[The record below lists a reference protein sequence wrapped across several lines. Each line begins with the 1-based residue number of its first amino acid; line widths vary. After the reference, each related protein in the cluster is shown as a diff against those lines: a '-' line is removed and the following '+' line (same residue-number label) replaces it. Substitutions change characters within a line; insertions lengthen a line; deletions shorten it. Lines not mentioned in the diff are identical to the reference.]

1 MTRTFF
7 LGNERQKRR
16 RRELEAGYVIFVSAG
31 LLFIVSIFF
40 ISLAA
45 LFRTK
50 SSALEKEQEAFYRQL
65 EAENEKILSEWKNL
79 ESE

>member
-50 SSALEKEQEAFYRQL
+50 SSALEKEQAAFYRQL
-65 EAENEKILSEWKNL
+65 DAENEKILSEWKNL